1 MKPILLALLM
11 FVLAAHEAHAEVP
24 ARVTFSA
31 RLVNGTTVFNGP
43 VQVDLRLFRDP
54 SGGTSV
60 WTESHATNA
69 EAGLVSLVMG
79 GQSPLDATVIDGSA
93 LYLEVT
99 VDGTALSPRL
109 AIGSAPYALLA
120 GRAETAATAAKLGN
134 LTASDV
140 QQRTATTNNM
150 TCPPGQFMRTIS
162 ETGEAT
168 CVPAMTCARVIPPG
182 PSPTSQ
188 TTSCPTGRIVVGGGC
203 VTSGTAGVLDN
214 YPATPTSWRCSTT
227 PGNTVQAWP
236 ICCEVGS

>member
-54 SGGTSV
+54 NGGTSI
-60 WTESHATNA
+60 WTESHAPTA
-69 EAGLVSLVMG
+69 EAGLVSLAMG
-79 GQSPLDATVIDGSA
+79 EKTPLDATVIDGNA

-120 GRAETAATAAKLGN
+120 GRAETAAKLSKSACTRVFKPNGE
-134 LTASDV
+134 L
-140 QQRTATTNNM
+140 M
-150 TCPPGQFMRTIS
+150 TQTVYCPAGHI
-162 ETGEAT
+162 
-168 CVPAMTCARVIPPG
+168 VI
-182 PSPTSQ
+182 
-188 TTSCPTGRIVVGGGC
+188 GGGC
-203 VTSGTAGVLDN
+203 TTGGTAGVLDSV
-214 YPATPTSWRCSTT
+214 PATDSSWRCETAPNYS
-227 PGNTVQAWP
+227 VRAHA
-236 ICCEVGS
+236 ICCQVSM